1 MTVKAAKPLSTLGS
15 PCTSVSAKPKPVTI
29 EESTG
34 FSKLLTKIVKDPLAG
49 SQSSNSTE
57 QPEQLPILIH
67 NRKIA
72 SMPVQISQPL

>member
-15 PCTSVSAKPKPVTI
+15 PRTSVSAKPKPVTI